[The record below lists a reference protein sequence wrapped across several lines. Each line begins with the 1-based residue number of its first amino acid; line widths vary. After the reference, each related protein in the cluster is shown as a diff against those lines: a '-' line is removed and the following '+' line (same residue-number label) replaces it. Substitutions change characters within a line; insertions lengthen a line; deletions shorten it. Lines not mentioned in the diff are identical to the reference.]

1 MGFIDKLTNFI
12 EINTRL
18 VMESHK
24 FSGGTVTVLQ
34 NNILLIEYTEVS
46 SITVKNLYDLK
57 ELNTKLVGN
66 SRYHTITEFRKGL
79 INLTDE
85 AKKYVAES
93 PKNKQRIS
101 DSLLV
106 NSLAQRIEA
115 ELYFTFNKPRVK
127 TKVFTDL
134 NKALNWI
141 EVQEHKDDLE
151 LV

>member
-1 MGFIDKLTNFI
+1 
-12 EINTRL
+12 
-18 VMESHK
+18 MESHK

-34 NNILLIEYTEVS
+34 DNILLIEYNEVS

-66 SRYHTITEFRKGL
+66 GKYHTITEFRKGL

-101 DSLLV
+101 DSLIV
-106 NSLAQRIEA
+106 NSLAQRIEV
-115 ELYFTFNKPRVK
+115 ELYLTFNKPRIK

>member
-1 MGFIDKLTNFI
+1 
-12 EINTRL
+12 
-18 VMESHK
+18 MESHR
-24 FSGGTVTVLQ
+24 FNGGKVTVLQ
-34 NNILLIEYTEVS
+34 HNILLIEYDEVTA
-46 SITVKNLYDLK
+46 ITVKNLYDLQQ
-57 ELNTKLVGN
+57 LNTKLVGGG
-66 SRYHTITEFRKGL
+66 SYHTITEFRNGL

-93 PKNKQRIS
+93 PKNVKRLS

-106 NSLAQRIEA
+106 DSLAKRIEA
-115 ELYFTFNKPRVK
+115 EFYLAFHKPKVK

-141 EVQEHKDDLE
+141 EQQEMKKKLE

>member
-1 MGFIDKLTNFI
+1 
-12 EINTRL
+12 
-18 VMESHK
+18 MENHK
-24 FSGGTVTVLQ
+24 ISGGTVTVLQ
-34 NNILLIEYTEVS
+34 GNILLIEYVEIKA
-46 SITVKNLYDLK
+46 ITVKNLFDLK
-57 ELNTKLVGN
+57 ELNTKLLGN
-66 SRYHTITEFRKGL
+66 RRYHTITEFRKGL

-106 NSLAQRIEA
+106 NTLAQRIEA
-115 ELYFTFNKPRVK
+115 ELYLTFHKPKVK

-141 EVQEHKDDLE
+141 EVQENKDKLE
-151 LV
+151 FA

>member
-1 MGFIDKLTNFI
+1 
-12 EINTRL
+12 
-18 VMESHK
+18 MENHK

-34 NNILLIEYTEVS
+34 GNILLIEYVEIKA
-46 SITVKNLYDLK
+46 ITVKNLFDMK
-57 ELNTKLVGN
+57 ELNTKLLGN
-66 SRYHTITEFRKGL
+66 RRYHTITEFRKGL

-106 NSLAQRIEA
+106 NTLAQRIEA
-115 ELYFTFNKPRVK
+115 ELYLTFHKPKVK

-141 EVQEHKDDLE
+141 EVQENKDKLE
-151 LV
+151 FA

>member
-1 MGFIDKLTNFI
+1 MD
-12 EINTRL
+12 E
-18 VMESHK
+18 HK
-24 FSGGTVTVLQ
+24 FSGGTVTVLRE
-34 NNILLIEYTEVS
+34 NILLIEYNEIKT
-46 SITVKNLYDLK
+46 ITVKNLYDLK

-66 SRYHTITEFRKGL
+66 RRYHTITELRNGL
-79 INLTDE
+79 INLSDE

-106 NSLAQRIEA
+106 DSLAKRIEA
-115 ELYFTFNKPRVK
+115 ELYLTFHKPKVK

-141 EVQEHKDDLE
+141 EVQEHKNDFE